1 MDSIMSKGP
10 EQVLEKTLKDLQ
22 IRAEVEAT
30 MQSMLIDV
38 ETTASLQQQVDT
50 QSQLSSLQSQVSQ
63 YEIALQEAQAMQTLQ
78 REKQSTL
85 ADSLVQQLWTLSQE
99 LGQLRRWK
107 ETHET
112 TVSEH
117 DEVIAKLLQAEEQIR
132 VLQSRPPAAQNADSK
147 DYSTINATIAQVSI
161 STDAIETDT
170 ALKETEEEL
179 DALLG
184 NVDASENKNED
195 RGIQSEK
202 QAAVETND
210 TVPTTSETNDA
221 SFKTNVS
228 TDDNAVVSLLQE
240 EEVPLPTLDT
250 LNGKVLAEIF
260 EFLDAVEIL
269 NTAQINITMYSRVD
283 ALFGLSGEAAALSES
298 EQQPGAAAHVQP
310 EPASVPPA
318 EISAPT
324 IASLPTVDLPHS

>member
-1 MDSIMSKGP
+1 MDSFMSKGP

-50 QSQLSSLQSQVSQ
+50 QSQLSSLQNQVSQ
-63 YEIALQEAQAMQTLQ
+63 YQIGIAGNTSSANHLQ

-132 VLQSRPPAAQNADSK
+132 VLQSRPPAAPNADST
-147 DYSTINATIAQVSI
+147 DDSTMNATM
-161 STDAIETDT
+161 
-170 ALKETEEEL
+170 LKC
-179 DALLG
+179 
-184 NVDASENKNED
+184 
-195 RGIQSEK
+195 Q
-202 QAAVETND
+202 
-210 TVPTTSETNDA
+210 
-221 SFKTNVS
+221 F
-228 TDDNAVVSLLQE
+228 
-240 EEVPLPTLDT
+240 
-250 LNGKVLAEIF
+250 NGC
-260 EFLDAVEIL
+260 
-269 NTAQINITMYSRVD
+269 R
-283 ALFGLSGEAAALSES
+283 
-298 EQQPGAAAHVQP
+298 
-310 EPASVPPA
+310 
-318 EISAPT
+318 
-324 IASLPTVDLPHS
+324 